1 MSFGFD
7 DMNIGGQLKV
17 GQGFVPA
24 IKEGNTKINGS
35 GFVEGPMV
43 VGAGV
48 HFPTNFATLMV
59 GPLANPDPDCTP
71 PFAPGALCQG
81 LSNPYSLVV
90 SPNAGVMGNLDV
102 NFRIQA
108 GGLIVAGADVIA
120 QCGRHV
126 LSVKKDFD
134 IKHPTKEGWR
144 LRHVAP
150 EAPTADVYV
159 RGKVVNKKSIVLP
172 EYWRKLVDPTT
183 ITVNLTPIGAHQN
196 VIVKRINDNKVH
208 LQSNGGLPINCYYH
222 IYGERQDCE
231 LNIAEYEG
239 TSPKDYPGD
248 NSEYLQSGSF

>member
-17 GQGFVPA
+17 GQSFVPA

-35 GFVEGPMV
+35 AFVEGPMV

-48 HFPTNFATLMV
+48 HFPTNYATLMV

-81 LSNPYSLVV
+81 LSNPYSLIV

-120 QCGRHV
+120 QCGRHI

-159 RGKVVNKKSIVLP
+159 RGKVVNKNTIILP

-183 ITVNLTPIGAHQN
+183 ITVNLTPIGAHQH

-222 IYGERQDCE
+222 IYGERQDCD

>member
-134 IKHPTKEGWR
+134 IKHPTKEGLR
-144 LRHVAP
+144 FRHVAP

-172 EYWRKLVDPTT
+172 EYLRKLVDPTT